1 MSCDNSLLT
10 FYWLWKLKHLTTLR
24 PGSEWLDEIKLSPA
38 FLPVSQR
45 PLRQRSP
52 GAQDPEHWAEAV
64 LHPSRASLPLVDV
77 LHLIQLTTQEAQ
89 DIKLPLLCAR
99 SPPESSRSRLAHWV
113 SMLQAGPF
121 QDLLILSPHNV
132 WSCFDGQCQ
141 LGVPL
146 WFSAK
151 LGRGGGGVDLTCNL
165 VTSCHRWS
173 CRQNSIPQGNQT
185 AHIHLCFLRSE
196 DFKLVPSGR
205 SSHYT
210 AGGLCKVTF
219 STGNW

>member
-151 LGRGGGGVDLTCNL
+151 LGRGGGLSTLPVI
-165 VTSCHRWS
+165 W
-173 CRQNSIPQGNQT
+173 
-185 AHIHLCFLRSE
+185 LRPVIG
-196 DFKLVPSGR
+196 DPVGR
-205 SSHYT
+205 TPYP
-210 AGGLCKVTF
+210 KVTKLPTF
-219 STGNW
+219 ICVFWDRRTLN